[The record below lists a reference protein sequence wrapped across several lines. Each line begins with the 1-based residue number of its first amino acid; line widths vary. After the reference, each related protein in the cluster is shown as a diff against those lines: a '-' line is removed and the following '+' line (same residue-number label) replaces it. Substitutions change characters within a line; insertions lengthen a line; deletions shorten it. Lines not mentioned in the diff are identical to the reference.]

1 MPRICRWHSYFTSAT
16 MKDVPAQ
23 ADSQSMER
31 SRDLVILIDSLGQS
45 LQLTTQLWKEVLRIA
60 EANGWQP
67 AGTEPPPRDWGL
79 AAPLEAAQPWDG
91 NFSEP
96 RGQLVTPADA
106 FSLAAALDDAPGL
119 APEMCAV
126 AGFCLHGSFIICPL
140 SPELDAYLNGG
151 LQLARQSRRIL
162 NAGSP
167 STAPRRMPERV
178 K

>member
-1 MPRICRWHSYFTSAT
+1 

-45 LQLTTQLWKEVLRIA
+45 LQLTNQLWKEVLRIA

-67 AGTEPPPRDWGL
+67 AGTEPPPQGWGL
-79 AAPLEAAQPWDG
+79 AAPLGAAQPWDR

-106 FSLAAALDDAPGL
+106 SSLAASLNDAPGL

-126 AGFCLHGSFIICPL
+126 AGFCLQGSFIICPL
-140 SPELDAYLNGG
+140 SPELDTYLNGG
-151 LQLARQSRRIL
+151 LQLAHQNRRIL

-167 STAPRRMPERV
+167 PPVPKEMPERV